1 MELVRIF
8 KEHNV
13 FGWISVGTAILSLLL
28 LNVAIISNVTFYS
41 YQMLPFAMAA
51 VPFGIIELFIKR
63 TDGPGLLGVI
73 LNLFVIVCVYTIV
86 AVDTNLQFGFKHKTG
101 PFTGPV
107 F

>member
-51 VPFGIIELFIKR
+51 VPFGIIELFIKKGR
-63 TDGPGLLGVI
+63 TGTARCHSQSVRHCLCIYDRCG
-73 LNLFVIVCVYTIV
+73 
-86 AVDTNLQFGFKHKTG
+86 
-101 PFTGPV
+101 
-107 F
+107 

>member
-51 VPFGIIELFIKR
+51 VPFGIIELFIKKGR
-63 TDGPGLLGVI
+63 TGLLGVI

-86 AVDTNLQFGFKHKTG
+86 AVDTNLQFGF
-101 PFTGPV
+101 
-107 F
+107 